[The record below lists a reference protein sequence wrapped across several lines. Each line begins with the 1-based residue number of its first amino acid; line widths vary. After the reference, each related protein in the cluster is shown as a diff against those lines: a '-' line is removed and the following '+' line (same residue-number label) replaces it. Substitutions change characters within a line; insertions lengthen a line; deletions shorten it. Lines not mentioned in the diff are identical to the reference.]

1 MNPDRNVMFI
11 STPREN
17 FEILEAIQKVSDPAN
32 DLCSTADGSA
42 TGIIRTAYSVL
53 RLEFDRSEV
62 SRMYELPG

>member
-42 TGIIRTAYSVL
+42 TGIIRTAYSVSG
-53 RLEFDRSEV
+53 LEIDRTQAF
-62 SRMYELPG
+62 